1 MIGFFAGQ
9 LKNKVKRFISFCW
22 NGKESPSYPSSK
34 GVIGKERMLL
44 NRVDSVIDAT
54 GSHLKAV
61 HEGVVILAKGTQ
73 QTCAG
78 TGWKRSGLAP
88 LVLGKVRRTN
98 HRETRPIRIGTGE
111 LAGKGIA
118 VRRLVRITGLCARV
132 MEDVRRVEGLLTV
145 RWPRCGRGSGGSAW
159 IRHGGRCSTS
169 AASRRSEVAT
179 RRTEG
184 QA

>member
-1 MIGFFAGQ
+1 
-9 LKNKVKRFISFCW
+9 
-22 NGKESPSYPSSK
+22 
-34 GVIGKERMLL
+34 MLL

-54 GSHLKAV
+54 GSHPKAV
-61 HEGVVILAKGTQ
+61 DEGVVILTRGTQ

-78 TGWKRSGLAP
+78 TGWSRSGLAP
-88 LVLGKVRRTN
+88 LALGEVCRAN
-98 HRETRPIRIGTGE
+98 HRETRPTWIETGA

-132 MEDVRRVEGLLTV
+132 MEDVRGVEGLLTV
-145 RWPRCGRGSGGSAW
+145 RWPTCGKGSGGTTW

-169 AASRRSEVAT
+169 AASRGSEVVT

-184 QA
+184 QP